1 MHSKT
6 REFSIIIPCYN
17 HGQYLEEC
25 LISILQQTFDSWE
38 CIIINDGSTD
48 NSEEIAKEFQKK
60 DARFI
65 FFSKPNEGLSATRN
79 YGINQSQ
86 GKYILP
92 LDSDDKI
99 GKNYLKKAFEIL
111 ESNPKAKLV
120 YCKAE
125 LFGVRNEFWDLSKYS
140 YPEILFNNCIFCSAV
155 FKKSDYLN
163 TQGYDLNMKY
173 GYEDWEFWIQ
183 LLSKEDEVVQIDS
196 VEFYYRQKE
205 EESMIDFVKDEN
217 KFNQTLDYI
226 FQKHESKYYELLG
239 VSKDIN
245 GFYSLYNTKK
255 NLEKVEST
263 LNTIKKNLERTEATL
278 QDTKINLERTE
289 ITLCNT
295 TKSLE
300 KIKSSFTYKTIYKI
314 EREIRRLLRL

>member
-25 LISILQQTFDSWE
+25 LISVLQQTFDSWE
-38 CIIINDGSTD
+38 CIIVNDGSTD
-48 NSEEIAKEFQKK
+48 NSEEIAKEFQKN
-60 DARFI
+60 DARF
-65 FFSKPNEGLSATRN
+65 FYFSKPNEGLSATRN
-79 YGINQSQ
+79 YGINQSK

-92 LDSDDKI
+92 LDSDDMI
-99 GKNYLKKAFEIL
+99 GENYLKKAFEIL
-111 ESNPKAKLV
+111 ESNHNTKLV

-183 LLSKEDEVVQIDS
+183 LLSKEDEVVQIYS
-196 VEFYYRQKE
+196 IEFYYRQKA
-205 EESMIDFVKDEN
+205 EESMIDFLKDEN
-217 KFNQTLDYI
+217 KFNQTIAYI

-263 LNTIKKNLERTEATL
+263 FNTIKNLEKTEVSLNNAT
-278 QDTKINLERTE
+278 KN
-289 ITLCNT
+289 
-295 TKSLE
+295 LE
-300 KIKSSFTYKTIYKI
+300 KIKSSFSYKTIYKL
-314 EREIRRLLRL
+314 EKEIRRFFRKLKPIPKQE